1 MQIKNGSD
9 IGQKKCNLYRQ
20 GGYWMK
26 EKLKKM
32 MKRDKRVSQKTRRKG
47 TIRTRLLV
55 IPLSLLLVGF
65 ILVGSVSSYLTKESL
80 SDQMREEGIFVS
92 EQFASKVSDN
102 QESLDTINFLL
113 EDLIRGI
120 GKTVIT
126 NQEGISNEYLVRLA
140 NDMGVY
146 EINYTD
152 ADGLVTHSNL
162 ESSLGAVFGPD
173 HISHAVLGNKDL
185 ELMEDIRGSRETD
198 DFYKYGY
205 VLNPN
210 GGMVQ
215 VGLLANNIQALT
227 EKFSY
232 QVAVEEIVTTDNIV
246 YVLYLDRNNEI
257 IAASN
262 PEEVGTS
269 IDDKAMIDV
278 MARGEVYSA
287 ESYYTSGDINVYD
300 IVYPFESNGEV
311 IGAIKLGY
319 SMESMETAI
328 NKTRVLLAVICIAAF
343 LIIGAILYITISKC
357 ISTIHGLGE
366 QLGYIADG
374 DLTRDLDQGLLE
386 NNDEFGEMAIAVDN
400 MQKSIRDIISQVTN
414 KSQEVST
421 SSESL
426 TASSQEVAAS
436 AREIFQAIEDIAN
449 GATEQT
455 RDTHN
460 AAEAIE
466 GIGRLIAEDEEQIRE
481 LNGSA
486 NLIDREKEDGFS
498 MLEILTEKAQQS
510 TESSREVY
518 DIILTNNESAEKI
531 NQASNM
537 IQDIAD
543 QTNLLALNAAIEAS
557 RAGDAG
563 RGFSVVA
570 DEIRNLAEQSN
581 IFASEINEVIRE
593 LQTQSQEAVDTM
605 EVVQGVVEEQAKG
618 VEDTYDKFEA
628 IARAID
634 SINLVIEKLNESSDV
649 MMENKNHVISLTQNL
664 STISEHNSA
673 GIEESSAI
681 LEEQS
686 ANVEDIAE
694 AGSELSNIAE
704 ELQATIDRFRI

>member
-1 MQIKNGSD
+1 
-9 IGQKKCNLYRQ
+9 
-20 GGYWMK
+20 MK
-26 EKLKKM
+26 EKFQSII
-32 MKRDKRVSQKTRRKG
+32 KREEDHKSKSRGSIK
-47 TIRTRLLV
+47 TRLLI
-55 IPLSLLLVGF
+55 IPLSLLLIGF
-65 ILVGSVSSYLTKESL
+65 ILVGSVSSYLTMESL
-80 SDQMREEGIFVS
+80 SDQMKEDAIFVS

-113 EDLIRGI
+113 EDSIRGI
-120 GKTVIT
+120 GKTVIS
-126 NQEGISNEYLVRLA
+126 NQEGLTDEYLVKLA
-140 NDMGVY
+140 NDMGVD

-162 ESSLGAVFGPD
+162 ETSLGAVFGPD
-173 HISHAVLGNKDL
+173 HISYAVFGNKDL

-215 VGLLANNIQALT
+215 VGLLANNVQALT
-227 EKFSY
+227 DKFSY
-232 QVAVEEIVTTDNIV
+232 QLAVEEIAATDNIV
-246 YVLYLDRNNEI
+246 HALYISNNSEV

-262 PEEVGTS
+262 PEDLETKIEDEEVRDA
-269 IDDKAMIDV
+269 IANKELYAK
-278 MARGEVYSA
+278 ENYYSQ
-287 ESYYTSGDINVYD
+287 EDSNVYD
-300 IVYPFESNGEV
+300 IVYPLESDGEV
-311 IGAIKLGY
+311 LGAIKLGY
-319 SMESMETAI
+319 SMEAMETAI
-328 NKTRVLLAVICIAAF
+328 NKTRVLLAGVSILTFI
-343 LIIGAILYITISKC
+343 IIGSILYITISRC
-357 ISTIHGLGE
+357 IRTIHELAV
-366 QLGYIADG
+366 QLGHIASG
-374 DLTRDLDQGLLE
+374 DLTSDIDQELLG
-386 NNDEFGEMAIAVDN
+386 NNDEFGEMARAVEN
-400 MQKSIRDIISQVTN
+400 MQESIRDIISQVTS
-414 KSQEVST
+414 KSHEVST

-436 AREIFQAIEDIAN
+436 AREVSQAIEDIAN

-466 GIGRLIAEDEEQIRE
+466 GIGRLIAKDEEQIRE
-481 LNGSA
+481 LNKSA
-486 NLIDREKEDGFS
+486 NLIEEEKEDGFT
-498 MLEILTEKAQQS
+498 MLEILSQKAQQS

-518 DIILTNNESAEKI
+518 EIILTNNESADKI

-581 IFASEINEVIRE
+581 IFASEINQIIGE
-593 LQTQSQEAVDTM
+593 LQTQSQDAVDTM
-605 EVVQGVVEEQAKG
+605 QVVQEVIEEQSKG

-634 SINLVIEKLNESSDV
+634 SINLVIEKLNQSSDV

-686 ANVEDIAE
+686 SNVEDIAE